1 MAATVTVTGTAGAGV
16 TVSAKVFTDVLQVL
30 IDADRNLLTLF
41 KSGETIAPISVS
53 AASTVT
59 ATKTANTNTW
69 TLTIS

>member
-1 MAATVTVTGTAGAGV
+1 MAATVTLTGTAGAGV

-30 IDADRNLLTLF
+30 IDADKNLITLF
-41 KSGETIAPISVS
+41 KSGETIGPISVL